1 MIDYILSRKMLG
13 VVFMIPT
20 TLKLVFARQPLLW
33 LAVCKRYSFI
43 HDFAVEVLRVKFLC
57 LGIMLT
63 HDDYD
68 FFYNKKAQWNEKLET
83 LSPTTRNKN

>member
-1 MIDYILSRKMLG
+1 
-13 VVFMIPT
+13 VT
-20 TLKLVFARQPLLW
+20 LW

-57 LGIMLT
+57 LEIMLT

-68 FFYNKKAQWNEKLET
+68 FLYNKKAQWNEKLET
-83 LSPTTRNKN
+83 LSPTTRNKNRSVLSVYCWKLNCWYREP